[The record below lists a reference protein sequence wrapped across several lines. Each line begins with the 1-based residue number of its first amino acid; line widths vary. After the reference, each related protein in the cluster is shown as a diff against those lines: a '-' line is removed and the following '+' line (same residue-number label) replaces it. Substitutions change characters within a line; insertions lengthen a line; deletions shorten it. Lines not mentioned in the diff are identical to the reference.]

1 MVEPPD
7 VENVG
12 LSKLKSTPPVLVDPN
27 FFVGCVH
34 DRHHLRGKVNEVE
47 FVCRTVSCSQSVIC
61 FYVFFFV
68 RKEPGLQSWRDQRQR
83 FQCQVHIAFSF
94 VQAVLDFKDNL
105 FLSFFLS
112 FISFFLLF
120 FPGKGEGFWVNN
132 PSFYPFSI
140 ICIISSNGVCFSYY
154 LKAKKLSSLYTT
166 SFHL

>member
-1 MVEPPD
+1 MQQPKIPKPKTRFPAVLSSSSTKSESFHMVEPPD

-34 DRHHLRGKVNEVE
+34 DHHHLRGKVNEVE

-94 VQAVLDFKDNL
+94 V
-105 FLSFFLS
+105 
-112 FISFFLLF
+112 
-120 FPGKGEGFWVNN
+120 
-132 PSFYPFSI
+132 
-140 ICIISSNGVCFSYY
+140 
-154 LKAKKLSSLYTT
+154 
-166 SFHL
+166 